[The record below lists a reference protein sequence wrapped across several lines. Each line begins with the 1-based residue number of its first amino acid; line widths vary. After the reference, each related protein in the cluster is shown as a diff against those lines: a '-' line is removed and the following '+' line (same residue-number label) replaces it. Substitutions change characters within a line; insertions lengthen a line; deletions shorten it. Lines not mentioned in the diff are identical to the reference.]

1 MNFQEG
7 QSHFESLTCTSCQ
20 TKYPMNTHSRCTRCN
35 GILTGQYDLSSGVS
49 FDLESIAKDSIWDFR
64 EMMPP
69 VDASNVV
76 TMDEGWTPLISA
88 PRYGRFIGSNNLYC
102 KMEGQNPSGSFKD
115 RAASLGLSLALE
127 WKKEGVFTASSGNA
141 AAAVSAYSARAGI
154 KCLVLIREDSTP
166 SKLGQISM
174 YGPLLLR
181 VREIFKTK
189 DTLAEALEVTQ
200 KALPTWLNLFVWAPY
215 NPLLIDGLK
224 TIAYE
229 IAADAKGDLPDYIFV
244 PTAGGDL
251 LYAIFKGFQELKTM
265 DLVETIPR
273 MVVTQGKNAA
283 PTVLAVESGS
293 STVPEIS
300 TADTIAGA
308 LRVNFGTE
316 HTLVAVKES
325 SGFGMAVSDEEILE
339 AQRTI
344 AAEEGIFT
352 EISSATAL
360 ASISRSI
367 KEGKVG
373 KEDRVLAILTGSGF
387 KDYRPSFKDVSAV
400 PLAETSDRIPEIL
413 KGMYST

>member
-1 MNFQEG
+1 
-7 QSHFESLTCTSCQ
+7 
-20 TKYPMNTHSRCTRCN
+20 MNTHSRCAKCS
-35 GILTGQYDLSSGVS
+35 GILTGHYDLTEGIS
-49 FDLESIAKDSIWDFR
+49 FDLESIPKLSIWDFR

-69 VDASNVV
+69 LNDSNIVS
-76 TMDEGWTPLISA
+76 MGEGWTPLIEA
-88 PRYGRFIGSNNLYC
+88 PRFGDFIGSENLLC

-115 RAASLGLSLALE
+115 RAASLGLSLAKE

-189 DTLAEALEVTQ
+189 EKLAEALELTQ
-200 KALPTWLNLFVWAPY
+200 KALPTWLNHFVWAPY

-224 TIAYE
+224 SIAYE
-229 IAADAKGDLPDYIFV
+229 IAVDAKGELPEYIFV

-251 LYAIFKGFQELKTM
+251 LYAIFKGFEELKTLG
-265 DLVETIPR
+265 LVVNIPR

-283 PTVLAVESGS
+283 PTVLAVESGA
-293 STVPEIS
+293 STVPEIA

-316 HTLVAVKES
+316 HTLVAVRES
-325 SGFGMAVSDEEILE
+325 SGFGMSVTDEEILD

-344 AAEEGIFT
+344 AAKEGIFT

-360 ASISRSI
+360 AAISKSI
-367 KEGKVG
+367 KEGKIRNN
-373 KEDRVLAILTGSGF
+373 DRVLAILTGSGF
-387 KDYRPSFKDVSAV
+387 KDYQPSFQDISSV
-400 PLAETSDRIPEIL
+400 PLAESSDKIPAVL
-413 KGMYST
+413 KAKYSV